1 VLAAILI
8 FLTIYKTELFDGRP
22 DILMFSFFLFIARNL
37 YELFHNKDQSLYNIS
52 ILFLTLNLVLWTKS
66 EGVAYVVISV
76 ITIFIFLKIN
86 FNKKMIFL
94 FGIIFLIS
102 LKLLFYHYYGLS
114 LNPNEET
121 FKIDIFEKISL
132 IFLLERSIQILAWF
146 VIYFIANPIVMITS
160 VFLLIIFFNFKVI
173 LNNFKYLYFFFIFKF
188 IVIFGTY
195 LITAYPMPFHLKYS
209 LDRIILHSSGLWLI
223 ISIFFTNYL
232 YKNKKLKL
240 KKFNLDFL

>member
-1 VLAAILI
+1 MWAFFWKNSYLDYEYVGRLAYGYTFILSIFYFVNSLKLNDSYKVLAAILI

-102 LKLLFYHYYGLS
+102 LKLLFYQYYGLS

-160 VFLLIIFFNFKVI
+160 VFSFD
-173 LNNFKYLYFFFIFKF
+173 YF
-188 IVIFGTY
+188 
-195 LITAYPMPFHLKYS
+195 L
-209 LDRIILHSSGLWLI
+209 
-223 ISIFFTNYL
+223 
-232 YKNKKLKL
+232 
-240 KKFNLDFL
+240 